1 MADMTTKILT
11 IDLNADKAINGIINL
26 NNAIE
31 KNTSDMKANSAMIAE
46 NNKKMKESGAD
57 VMKLTAQNQV
67 LAQSNVEL
75 ERRILR
81 PHYTHRD
88 RGKRASSGRGH
99 DWTIQC
105 QPHCKAQWSHRQE
118 RCHLQG

>member
-46 NNKKMKESGAD
+46 NNKKMGMTGQYNAN
-57 VMKLTAQNQV
+57 LTARLNGLTDKKDV
-67 LAQSNVEL
+67 TSKG
-75 ERRILR
+75 ERIDLKFEIVDG
-81 PHYTHRD
+81 TS
-88 RGKRASSGRGH
+88 K
-99 DWTIQC
+99 
-105 QPHCKAQWSHRQE
+105 
-118 RCHLQG
+118 